1 MEKQKRENRIDFRVN
16 NCELDK
22 IKSNSNKVNLTVS
35 DFCRKSALS
44 FNVEYSPFLNN
55 KKDIAIQVKRVGVN
69 LNEVAYVLNIAN
81 LKNAL
86 NNYNYQA
93 LLNELKFMENQLNK
107 IIVGA

>member
-16 NCELDK
+16 NSELNK

-35 DFCRKSALS
+35 DFCRKSSLA
-44 FNVEYSPFLNN
+44 FNTEYSPFFNK
-55 KKDIAIQVKRVGVN
+55 KKDIATQVKRVGVN

-93 LLNELKFMENQLNK
+93 LLNELKVMENQLNK

>member
-16 NCELDK
+16 DSELDK
-22 IKSNSNKVNLTVS
+22 IKSNSNKANLTVS

-55 KKDIAIQVKRVGVN
+55 KKDISIQVKRVGVN
-69 LNEVAYVLNIAN
+69 LNEIAFVLNLSN
-81 LKNAL
+81 QKNAL
-86 NNYNYQA
+86 NNYDYQA

>member
-1 MEKQKRENRIDFRVN
+1 MEKQKKENRIDFRVN

-22 IKSNSNKVNLTVS
+22 IKSNSNEANLTVS
-35 DFCRKSALS
+35 DFCRKSALA

-55 KKDIAIQVKRVGVN
+55 KKDIAIQVRRVGVN

>member
-1 MEKQKRENRIDFRVN
+1 MEKQKKENRIDFRLN

-22 IKSNSNKVNLTVS
+22 IKSNANEVNLTVS
-35 DFCRKSALS
+35 DFCRKSSLA
-44 FNVEYSPFLNN
+44 FNTEYSPFFNK
-55 KKDIAIQVKRVGVN
+55 KKDIATQVKRVGVN

-86 NNYNYQA
+86 NNYNYEA

>member
-1 MEKQKRENRIDFRVN
+1 MEKRKRENRIDFRVN
-16 NCELDK
+16 NSELNK

-35 DFCRKSALS
+35 DFCRKSSLA
-44 FNVEYSPFLNN
+44 FNTEYSPFFNK
-55 KKDIAIQVKRVGVN
+55 KKDIATQVKRVGVN

-93 LLNELKFMENQLNK
+93 LLNELKVMENQLNK